1 MISVDSRCKH
11 ASVVHSVHGRYALS
25 RVSIP
30 LPLTDIATSLT
41 VAHTVRTELEIGC
54 SDVMEECFMQDWHNA
69 DCIFQVSQPSNP
81 EEEYFDSQLVT
92 SNS

>member
-1 MISVDSRCKH
+1 M
-11 ASVVHSVHGRYALS
+11 VVHSVHSRYALS

-30 LPLTDIATSLT
+30 LPLTDIATFLT

-54 SDVMEECFMQDWHNA
+54 SDVMEECFMQDHNA

-81 EEEYFDSQLVT
+81 EEECSASQLVT
-92 SNS
+92 SDS